1 MLKCAVI
8 GSVNMDMV
16 VRVDKFPKPG
26 ETRTGDT
33 FAVVPGGKGAN
44 QAVALGRLGGDVA
57 MAGCIGDDASGKT
70 YKEFDF
76 EEAYKN
82 PVTKKNT
89 QGGLISFYIFAD
101 VPSRQEVDYWLINGV
116 KYTFPNV
123 IQKFR
128 VENLDEATVYEVV
141 FKNQTRKSTPRPDPV
156 RPTPV
161 G

>member
-1 MLKCAVI
+1 MIHAVFHQRHILKCI
-8 GSVNMDMV
+8 NCHFQFIT
-16 VRVDKFPKPG
+16 DKG
-26 ETRTGDT
+26 
-33 FAVVPGGKGAN
+33 N
-44 QAVALGRLGGDVA
+44 
-57 MAGCIGDDASGKT
+57 ASGKT